1 MNIKINRM
9 WAAGWVS
16 GCAAAWMVA
25 AASGQ
30 VSLGAAGDSLTDEY
44 AEETYNYA
52 MNWVQQLEQFRAVD
66 LGPTAAEAGQ
76 SGGTWGEPRR
86 MYFKNDWAR
95 YGATSASLLSDGQ
108 HTGLASMAAD
118 IDHAVIAIGANDF
131 SPTSSAYINIY
142 FGIWSAS
149 QITNYVNGRIAN
161 VTTAVNTVS
170 NSGIKTVLVGFP
182 DYGVA
187 PITYTSGVYNDPVRR
202 ERVSTA
208 IRRVN
213 DGLKSLAR
221 AKGLPYVDLYGLS
234 WAMFGSHTQH
244 NSTLTIGGV
253 SINLLE
259 NDTTSHS
266 NPLAGFVHDGVHP
279 HTTLQGL
286 FANVMMTALDLGYN
300 TGFTAFSEQEILQH
314 AGLSYGGSDTIAA
327 QLGAWTDYIV
337 NFACLADVNE
347 DSFVNGLDYDLFA
360 EWFESADPLADYN
373 GDGFVNGIDY
383 DEFAEQFESG
393 C

>member
-1 MNIKINRM
+1 MKRTTGRAFIASL
-9 WAAGWVS
+9 AA
-16 GCAAAWMVA
+16 MLVA
-25 AASGQ
+25 RAGAQ

-52 MNWVQQLEQFRAVD
+52 MNWLQQLEQYRAVD

-76 SGGTWGEPRR
+76 AGGTWGEPRR
-86 MYFKNDWAR
+86 RFFKKDWAR
-95 YGATSASLLSDGQ
+95 SGATSASLLSDGQ
-108 HTGLASMAAD
+108 HTGLASMAAE

-131 SPTSSAYINIY
+131 SPAGSAYINIY
-142 FGIWSAS
+142 FGTWSAS

-161 VTTAVNTVS
+161 VTTAVNAVDA
-170 NSGIKTVLVGFP
+170 SGINVVLVGFP

-187 PITYTSGVYNDPVRR
+187 LR
-202 ERVSTA
+202 A
-208 IRRVN
+208 
-213 DGLKSLAR
+213 LAR
-221 AKGLPYVDLYGLS
+221 TKKLPYVDLYGLS

-253 SINLLE
+253 AIKLLE
-259 NDTTSHS
+259 SDTTGHT

-286 FANVMMTALDLGYN
+286 FANVMMTALDLGYR
-300 TGFTAFSEQEILQH
+300 TDLATFSEQEILQH

-327 QLGAWTDYIV
+327 QIGAWTDYVV

-347 DSFVNGLDYDLFA
+347 DGFVNGDDFDQFA
-360 EWFESADPLADYN
+360 EWFDVADTHGDYN
-373 GDGFVNGIDY
+373 GDGFVNGD
-383 DEFAEQFESG
+383 DFDQFAGEFEAG

>member
-1 MNIKINRM
+1 MNKITGGVLVASLASMLVLR
-9 WAAGWVS
+9 AG
-16 GCAAAWMVA
+16 A
-25 AASGQ
+25 Q

-52 MNWVQQLEQFRAVD
+52 TNWLQQLEQHRGVD
-66 LGPTAAEAGQ
+66 VGPTAAEAGQ

-86 MYFKNDWAR
+86 KFFKNDWAR
-95 YGATSASLLSDGQ
+95 SGATSASLLSDGQ
-108 HTGLASMAAD
+108 HTGLASMAAE

-131 SPTSSAYINIY
+131 SPASSAYINIY
-142 FGIWSAS
+142 FGTWSAS

-161 VTTAVNTVS
+161 VTTAVNAVDA
-170 NSGIKTVLVGFP
+170 SGINVVLVGFP

-187 PITYTSGVYNDPVRR
+187 PVTWNSGIYNDPARR

-221 AKGLPYVDLYGLS
+221 TKRLPYVDLYGLS

-244 NSTLTIGGV
+244 KSILTIGGV
-253 SINLLE
+253 NIKLLE
-259 NDTTSHS
+259 NDTTGHT

-279 HTTLQGL
+279 HTTLQGI
-286 FANVMMTALDLGYN
+286 FANVMMTALDLGYR
-300 TGFTAFSEQEILQH
+300 TDLATFSEQEVLQH

-327 QLGAWTDYIV
+327 QLGAWTDYVV

-347 DSFVNGLDYDLFA
+347 DGFVNGDDFDQFA
-360 EWFESADPLADYN
+360 EWFDVADTHADYN
-373 GDGFVNGIDY
+373 GDGFVNGD
-383 DEFAEQFESG
+383 DFDQFAGEFEAG

>member
-1 MNIKINRM
+1 MKFKMNGV
-9 WAAGWVS
+9 WTAAGL
-16 GCAAAWMVA
+16 AAAWLVA
-25 AASGQ
+25 ATGAQ

-52 MNWVQQLEQFRAVD
+52 MNWIQQLEQYRAVD

-86 MYFKNDWAR
+86 KFFKNDWAR
-95 YGATSASLLSDGQ
+95 SGATSASLLSDGQ

-142 FGIWSAS
+142 FGIWSAT

-170 NSGIKTVLVGFP
+170 NAGIKAVIVGFP

-187 PITYTSGVYNDPVRR
+187 PITYNSGVYTDPVKR

-213 DGLKSLAR
+213 DGLKALAR
-221 AKGLPYVDLYGLS
+221 TKKLPYVDLYGLS

-244 NSTLTIGGV
+244 NSILTIGGV
-253 SINLLE
+253 NIKLLE
-259 NDTTSHS
+259 NDTTGHT

-286 FANVMMTALDLGYN
+286 FANVMVTALDLGYR
-300 TGFTAFSEQEILQH
+300 TDLATFSEQEILQH

-327 QLGAWTDYIV
+327 QIGAWTDYVV

-347 DSFVNGLDYDLFA
+347 DGFVNGDDFDQFA
-360 EWFESADPLADYN
+360 EWFDVADTHGDYN
-373 GDGFVNGIDY
+373 GDGFVNGD
-383 DEFAEQFESG
+383 DFDQFASEFEAG

>member
-1 MNIKINRM
+1 MNRT
-9 WAAGWVS
+9 AHG
-16 GCAAAWMVA
+16 GL
-25 AASGQ
+25 AASLVLSLALAARGQ

-52 MNWVQQLEQFRAVD
+52 MNWLQQLEQYRAVD
-66 LGPTAAEAGQ
+66 AGPTAAEAGQ

-86 MYFKNDWAR
+86 RFFKNDWAR
-95 YGATSASLLSDGQ
+95 SGATSASLLSGGQ

-131 SPTSSAYINIY
+131 SPAGSAYINIY
-142 FGIWSAS
+142 FGLWSAE
-149 QITNYVNGRIAN
+149 QITSYVNGRIAN
-161 VTTAVNTVS
+161 VSTAVNTVDA
-170 NSGIKTVLVGFP
+170 SGINVVLVGFP

-187 PITYTSGVYNDPVRR
+187 PVTWNSGVYTDPARR
-202 ERVSTA
+202 ERVSSA

-213 DGLKSLAR
+213 DGLRVIAR
-221 AKGLPYVDLYGLS
+221 AKKLPYVDLYGLS

-253 SINLLE
+253 NIRLLE
-259 NDTTSHS
+259 SDTTGHT

-286 FANVMMTALDLGYN
+286 FANVMTTALNLGYG
-300 TGFTAFSEQEILQH
+300 TSLAPFSEQEVLQH

-327 QLGAWTDYIV
+327 QLGAWTDYVI
-337 NFACLADVNE
+337 NFACLADANE
-347 DSFVNGLDYDLFA
+347 DGFVNGDDFDLFA
-360 EWFESADPLADYN
+360 EWFDVADAGADYN
-373 GDGFVNGIDY
+373 GDGFVNGDDFDAFA
-383 DEFAEQFESG
+383 DEFEMG